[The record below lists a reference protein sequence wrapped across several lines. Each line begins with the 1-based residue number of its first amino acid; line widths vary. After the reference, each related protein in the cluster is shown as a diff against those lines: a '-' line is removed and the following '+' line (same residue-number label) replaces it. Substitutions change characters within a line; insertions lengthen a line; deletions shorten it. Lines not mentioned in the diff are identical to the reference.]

1 MEISNHRNKSA
12 LNKLNSSFSIRNDYY
27 SNPKDNA
34 NENNSFHIREDKGKS
49 LKNTDKILNTRFSF
63 K

>member
-1 MEISNHRNKSA
+1 MEISNYRNKSA
-12 LNKLNSSFSIRNDYY
+12 INKLNSSFSIRDDSF

-34 NENNSFHIREDKGKS
+34 NETNSFIRDDIGKS
-49 LKNTDKILNTRFSF
+49 LKNTNKILNTRFSF